1 MKHGCLRTSLN
12 GHQIIEYSLLLQ
24 CGCNKLR
31 GNWQW
36 KNECV
41 LMHGKGRR
49 DGEVGEEDNSALN
62 VSFKDRQ
69 VQGMDRERPL
79 FNNNINAP
87 SFKRHRIHIPLHRC
101 RPRCCDWKTHLFPQV
116 HKVTGHLF
124 PLPIPKYCE
133 LPYLNKRTQPQP
145 PKKKKNCVKG
155 PKLGMGKTRGNSK
168 DL

>member
-1 MKHGCLRTSLN
+1 MAAIRCEAKF
-12 GHQIIEYSLLLQ
+12 
-24 CGCNKLR
+24 
-31 GNWQW
+31 QW

-41 LMHGKGRR
+41 LKGREGGSGKWER
-49 DGEVGEEDNSALN
+49 KTTQLFN

-69 VQGMDRERPL
+69 GQGIDRECPL

-87 SFKRHRIHIPLHRC
+87 SFKHHRVHIPLHWC
-101 RPRCCDWKTHLFPQV
+101 RPRCCEWKTHLFPQV

-124 PLPIPKYCE
+124 PPPIPKYCE

-145 PKKKKNCVKG
+145 PKKKKKNCVKG